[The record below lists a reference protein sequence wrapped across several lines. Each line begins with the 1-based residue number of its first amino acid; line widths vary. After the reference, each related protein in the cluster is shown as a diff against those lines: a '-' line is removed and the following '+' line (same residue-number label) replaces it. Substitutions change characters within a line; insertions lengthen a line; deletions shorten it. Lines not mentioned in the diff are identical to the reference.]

1 MSETVTINSRDTLSG
16 IVQQKY
22 HLKGWSNIQAKC
34 EEIKLFNNQNN
45 SKYQVNDIG
54 KILAGQTLVLPDD
67 TDTVTSPISAASAP
81 KTEKS
86 DSSAETPAPT
96 AETPAAT
103 EKPAEDNL
111 GKKFDDWADG
121 CAASFTGKLDDN
133 GKPTFEYDVSPFN
146 MARTPEFKAAVATGN
161 QEEAGKIYKENVEAL
176 ASSIVDNADTD
187 GDGKLSVQEFAQKEL
202 GDARKRFGDLSP
214 EDEKTFLK
222 QSARQFAMM
231 DLDLN
236 KDDQF
241 VDKKEY
247 AAFLYAMDATDEKNL
262 NNNKKIANGEITRD
276 ELMAVSTISESDA
289 KTRAIFKGRE
299 ISSYKGL
306 YGNDP
311 SI

>member
-1 MSETVTINSRDTLSG
+1 MSETVMINSTNTLSG

-22 HLKGWSNIQAKC
+22 HLTGWKNIQAKC

-45 SKYQVNDIG
+45 SNYQVNDIG
-54 KILAGQTLVLPDD
+54 KILAGKTLVLPDD

-86 DSSAETPAPT
+86 DSSAETTAPT
-96 AETPAAT
+96 AEVPAAT

-111 GKKFDDWADG
+111 GKKFDGWAEG

-133 GKPTFEYDVSPFN
+133 GKPTYEYDVSPFN
-146 MARTPEFKAAVATGN
+146 MARTPEFKAAVTAGN
-161 QEEAGKIYKENVEAL
+161 QEEAGNIYKHNVEKL
-176 ASSIVDNADTD
+176 ASDLVDNADLD

-202 GDARKRFGDLSP
+202 DDARKRFGDLSP

-231 DLDLN
+231 DLDLK

-247 AAFLYAMDATDEKNL
+247 AAFLYAMDA
-262 NNNKKIANGEITRD
+262 NNDKKIANGEITRD
-276 ELMAVSTISESDA
+276 ELMATSNISEGDA
-289 KTRAIFKGRE
+289 TTRARFKGRE
-299 ISSYKGL
+299 RSSYKGL
-306 YGNDP
+306 YGIDP
-311 SI
+311 GE